1 VSELPQRA
9 DRAQLE
15 DAPGTI
21 LVLMD
26 DEHDRQQA
34 VGWLEE
40 VGYAVLAPPGREE
53 ALGLIARRLD
63 LDVVVADAAHADG
76 PRNVLAAAQATPAGV
91 EVILS
96 GAADVFV
103 ITAAIARGAASF
115 LPHPLTQGDLLLQ
128 VARAIRAARL
138 AEQLAQRRLVHAPR
152 DVHFEGIVGATP
164 RMLEVMAQLRKA
176 APTDAS
182 IVIFGESGAGKELV
196 AEAIHGGS
204 PRRDGPFVALHL
216 HATPEGLIESELFGH
231 RKGAFTGAHSD
242 RTGKLELANGGTLF
256 LDEVGDI
263 PLETQT
269 KLLRVLETRTFE
281 PVGGNRTITTDF
293 RLIAATNADI
303 PALIAQKKFREEL
316 WYRINVIRIDLP
328 PLRERRADLPLL
340 LEQFMREFSEKYGK
354 RVEGI
359 EPDALAA
366 LRRYRWP
373 GNIRELKNVVNRMVV
388 LAEGPL
394 LTLRDIPRELRTP
407 GDDPRGPDDASD
419 ARALALTGP
428 NGPAPGS
435 LLAGKTM
442 DEIERDA
449 IKETLKLTNGNRK
462 EAADLLQIGERTLYR
477 KIEKFG
483 L

>member
-1 VSELPQRA
+1 MSELPQRA

-21 LVLMD
+21 LVLLD
-26 DEHDRQQA
+26 DEDERQQA
-34 VGWLEE
+34 IGWLEE
-40 VGYAVLAPPGREE
+40 VGYAVLAPSTREE

-63 LDVVVADAAHADG
+63 LDVVIADAAHFEG
-76 PRNVLAAAQATPAGV
+76 PRNVLAATQASPAGV
-91 EVILS
+91 ATILAGS
-96 GAADVFV
+96 SDVHFILPTLAQGAVSA
-103 ITAAIARGAASF
+103 

-128 VARAIRAARL
+128 VAKAIHSARL
-138 AEQLAQRRLVHAPR
+138 ADDLAQRRLLHAPR

-182 IVIFGESGAGKELV
+182 IVIFGESGTGKELV
-196 AEAIHGGS
+196 AQAIHGAS

-281 PVGGNRTITTDF
+281 PVGGNRTISTDF
-293 RLIAATNADI
+293 RLIAATNANI
-303 PALIAQKKFREEL
+303 EELIKQRKFREEL

-328 PLRERRADLPLL
+328 ALRERRADIPLI
-340 LEQFMREFSEKYGK
+340 LEKFMREFSERTGK
-354 RVEGI
+354 RIEGI
-359 EPDALAA
+359 EPEALTV

-373 GNIRELKNVVNRMVV
+373 GNIRELRNIVNRMVV
-388 LAEGPL
+388 LADGPL
-394 LTLRDIPRELRTP
+394 LALRDVPRELRAP
-407 GDDPRGPDDASD
+407 GDVVEADVP
-419 ARALALTGP
+419 ALTTTA
-428 NGPAPGS
+428 APGAS
-435 LLAGKTM
+435 ILAGRSM
-442 DEIERDA
+442 DDIERDA
-449 IKETLKLTNGNRK
+449 IVETLRLTNGNRK

-477 KIEKFG
+477 KIEKYG